1 MDKLIRFWHGD
12 IDAEERI
19 VLIRTFGD
27 EDVVMPMDNGFD
39 ISNHISHVFLISFV
53 FEVGIRDI
61 FDIEN
66 CFVLIH
72 CDSGSVL
79 CDESL
84 SYHIGIDSGIERCPK
99 RYDID
104 EKDNNG
110 YKKAHSVHVTII
122 ILDAHNNEGDA
133 KKEDDGKNNEEDH
146 GSSCCDVI
154 GYFMEMRQE
163 STRS

>member
-12 IDAEERI
+12 IDAEEQI
-19 VLIRTFGD
+19 VLIRTFGN
-27 EDVVMPMDNGFD
+27 EDVVMLMDNGSD
-39 ISNHISHVFLISFV
+39 IANHISHVFLISFV

-84 SYHIGIDSGIERCPK
+84 MYHIGFDSGIERCPK

-110 YKKAHSVHVTII
+110 YEKSKFNYVTLTIM
-122 ILDAHNNEGDA
+122 DPHNNKEDA
-133 KKEDDGKNNEEDH
+133 EKEDDGENNEKDH
-146 GSSCCDVI
+146 DK
-154 GYFMEMRQE
+154 FLWKL
-163 STRS
+163 